1 MIVRQEAYTLEHY
14 IRHEQ
19 YKFIYTHP
27 VYLKYGQR
35 SGFFLAC
42 VNENEK
48 KNLKSL
54 TQILFSMW
62 FITLAI
68 CLGISLNDF
77 DVGSTMLGAAA
88 AGFISIFTLYLFF
101 KDFIFTKTTLWNRLE
116 KEFMKEKVNE
126 LQMEKISQ
134 ALTSYQKSVFW
145 LMLGTHKKNIDFNDI
160 VNVVR
165 ETNEQINRE
174 KLIDVLRK

>member
-1 MIVRQEAYTLEHY
+1 MIVRQEAYTLAQY

-27 VYLKYGQR
+27 VYLKYGQM
-35 SGFFLAC
+35 SGLFIAC
-42 VNENEK
+42 VNEKAKED
-48 KNLKSL
+48 LKFSIRAL
-54 TQILFSMW
+54 LSMLFIM
-62 FITLAI
+62 LAI
-68 CLGISLNDF
+68 FLGVSLNNIYVDPM
-77 DVGSTMLGAAA
+77 MLWA
-88 AGFISIFTLYLFF
+88 AGFISVFTVCLYF
-101 KDFIFTKTTLWNRLE
+101 KDFIYTRKSLWSRLE

-145 LMLGTHKKNIDFNDI
+145 LMLGTHKKNVDFNDI

-174 KLIDVLRK
+174 KLIDILRK

>member
-1 MIVRQEAYTLEHY
+1 MPHKETLSLDEY

-27 VYLKYGQR
+27 VHLKYGQV
-35 SGFFLAC
+35 SGIFLAC
-42 VNENEK
+42 VNEKAKED
-48 KNLKSL
+48 LKFSIRAL
-54 TQILFSMW
+54 LSMW
-62 FITLAI
+62 FIMLAI
-68 CLGISLNDF
+68 FLGISLNNIYVDPM
-77 DVGSTMLGAAA
+77 MLGA
-88 AGFISIFTLYLFF
+88 AGFISVFTLCLYF
-101 KDFIFTKTTLWNRLE
+101 KDFIYTRKSLWSRLE

-174 KLIDVLRK
+174 KLIDILRK